1 MEFDFKKAYY
11 YIICLITFFVLMWG
25 LVDFA
30 STSVNLVSGRMLTA
44 PQGMDKEPNL
54 DEYYQ
59 RRVTEDRLCDSLAR
73 ILVSGLIFAYAK
85 FRINKLEGA

>member
-1 MEFDFKKAYY
+1 MELNYKKAYY

-30 STSVNLVSGRMLTA
+30 STSINLVSGRMLTT

-59 RRVTEDRLCDSLAR
+59 RRVTEDRLYDSLAR
-73 ILVSGLIFAYAK
+73 VLVSGLIFAYAK
-85 FRINKLEGA
+85 FRINKLERA

>member
-30 STSVNLVSGRMLTA
+30 STSVNLVSGRMFTA

-59 RRVTEDRLCDSLAR
+59 RRVTEDRMYDSLAR

-85 FRINKLEGA
+85 FRVNQLERA

>member
-30 STSVNLVSGRMLTA
+30 STSINLASGRMLTT

-59 RRVTEDRLCDSLAR
+59 RRVTEDRLYDSLAR

-85 FRINKLEGA
+85 FRINQLERA

>member
-30 STSVNLVSGRMLTA
+30 STSIHLVSGRMLTT

-59 RRVTEDRLCDSLAR
+59 RRVTEDRLYDSLAR

-85 FRINKLEGA
+85 FRINQLERA